1 MTKKATY
8 LVLGVAIAYGA
19 IFFFQ
24 RYKRRK
30 SNETVVPYDEAIQKL
45 DELDNL

>member
-8 LVLGVAIAYGA
+8 LVLGAAMVYGA
-19 IFFFQ
+19 IYFFQ

-30 SNETVVPYDEAIQKL
+30 ANETVVSYDEAIQKL

>member
-8 LVLGVAIAYGA
+8 LVLGAAMVYGA
-19 IFFFQ
+19 IFFYQ

-30 SNETVVPYDEAIQKL
+30 SNEIVVTYDEAIDKL
-45 DELDNL
+45 DEL